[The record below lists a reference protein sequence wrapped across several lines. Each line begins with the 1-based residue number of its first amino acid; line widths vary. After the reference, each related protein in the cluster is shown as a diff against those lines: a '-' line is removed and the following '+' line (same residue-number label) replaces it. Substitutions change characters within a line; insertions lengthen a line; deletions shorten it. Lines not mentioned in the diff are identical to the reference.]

1 VLEIKMNQ
9 PLSQKSH
16 LIEARRV
23 FDLEINAL
31 RAVSAQIESTFG
43 EVVDRILLSK
53 GKVVITGLGKSGLVG
68 HKIAATLSSTG
79 TSAVFVNAAEAL
91 HGDLGVIMSNDI
103 VIMISNS
110 GNTAELV
117 RMLPTLQARGVTLI
131 GIFGQSNTS
140 LGRACDLVLDTK
152 IPAEACPLTLAPTAS
167 STAALVVGDALACAL
182 MNARNFTAEDFAM
195 NHPGGALGRR
205 LLMRVKDV
213 MLRGDDL
220 PILKK
225 ENSIRDVAIEMT
237 RTRTGA
243 VCICGEDM
251 QLQGVITEGDLRRYL
266 IESDDLATQ
275 ADVVMTRKPM
285 SVTPENLLEKVL
297 IEMEKAMRKV
307 YVLPVTD
314 DDNRLVGIVRMHD
327 VISE

>member
-1 VLEIKMNQ
+1 MTTLMTPANPREA
-9 PLSQKSH
+9 H
-16 LIEARRV
+16 LAEARRV
-23 FDLEINAL
+23 FDLEIEAL
-31 RAVSAQIESTFG
+31 RAVGAQIENTFG
-43 EVVDRILLSK
+43 EAVEKILSSK
-53 GKVVITGLGKSGLVG
+53 GKVVITGLGKSGLIG

-91 HGDLGVIMSNDI
+91 HGDLGVIAPNDV

-117 RMLPTLQARGVTLI
+117 RMLPTLQSRNVALI

-140 LGRACDLVLDTK
+140 LARACDLVLDTRV
-152 IPAEACPLTLAPTAS
+152 PSEACPLALAPTAS

-182 MNARNFTAEDFAM
+182 MNARSFTAADFAM

-213 MLRGDDL
+213 MLTGDNL
-220 PILKK
+220 PVLGR
-225 ENSIRDVAIEMT
+225 EHSIRDVAIEMT

-243 VCICGEDM
+243 VCICGADL
-251 QLQGVITEGDLRRYL
+251 QLEGVITEGDLRRHL
-266 IESDDLATQ
+266 IESDDLTIHAE
-275 ADVVMTRKPM
+275 AIMTREPM
-285 SVTPENLLEKVL
+285 SVTADTLLEKVL
-297 IEMEKAMRKV
+297 IDMEKTLRKV

-314 DDNRLVGIVRMHD
+314 EANRLTGIVRMHD